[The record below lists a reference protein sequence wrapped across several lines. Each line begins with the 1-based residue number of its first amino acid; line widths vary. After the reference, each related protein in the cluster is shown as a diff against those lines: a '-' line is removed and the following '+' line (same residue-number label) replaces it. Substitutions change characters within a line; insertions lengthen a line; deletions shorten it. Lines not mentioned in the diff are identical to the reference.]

1 MSIGK
6 GIRTGGKAIIL
17 IIFSVFTIF
26 PFIWMIISAL
36 KTKQEI
42 MDVSSFFPE
51 TFQWQNF
58 ISVFT
63 DSPLMRYVGN
73 SLYISVFTLLI
84 QIITGAMIAY
94 AIVFLTF
101 KGRGILFGI
110 IMCTYMVPTAAT
122 YIPSYIILSDMK
134 LLDTFTGLII
144 SNCVSIFGIFLLRQ
158 AFMQVPKG
166 LVEAA
171 RIDGGSHWKIL
182 WKVVCPITKS
192 SFITFGL
199 MNFISCYNNY
209 MWPSLITDSDSKMMV
224 SQGLRKF
231 FIEGGAYGTEWAL
244 VMAGSTLIVLPLLIL
259 FAFTQKWFISGIG
272 GDTGTLE
279 TLGAALSAIRSVA
292 SYSSDLEKLL
302 GDAEDIYYR
311 LQDVDSSLIS
321 MADSMSFEPGEI
333 DGCISRIDLIDNLRK
348 KYGSTIEEI
357 LAYRDKISSEL
368 DVIENFDEEK
378 SKLAA
383 ATEAAKADL
392 LSKASALSKAR
403 HEAASNL
410 TARITRELS
419 ELNFSDAKVE
429 TAFTPLDAAGPD
441 GDEAAE
447 FLISANRGEPLKPLA
462 KTASGGE
469 MSRIMLAIRNITGE
483 TDRIPTLIF
492 DEIDAGISGVT
503 ASVVGRKLKRISES
517 HQIICITHLPQSAA
531 MGDTGYR
538 IYKEEGKC

>member
-1 MSIGK
+1 MIKHISIENFAVIEKAEIDFDEGFSVITGETGSGK
-6 GIRTGGKAIIL
+6 SVVIEAISLALGSRADSSFVRHGADKAVVQLAADLDGEEVAIRREISASGRNLCRLNGEIVTLAELSKVCARLAEIHGQYDNQTLLNPETHMAVIDGCRRETITPLKDAYRKSYDSYVKTSSELKKLLASEAENARRLDYYRYEKAEIDKAALRPGEYEELTDRISVL
-17 IIFSVFTIF
+17 QNSEKIFSSVETAS
-26 PFIWMIISAL
+26 SA
-36 KTKQEI
+36 
-42 MDVSSFFPE
+42 
-51 TFQWQNF
+51 
-58 ISVFT
+58 
-63 DSPLMRYVGN
+63 
-73 SLYISVFTLLI
+73 
-84 QIITGAMIAY
+84 
-94 AIVFLTF
+94 
-101 KGRGILFGI
+101 
-110 IMCTYMVPTAAT
+110 
-122 YIPSYIILSDMK
+122 
-134 LLDTFTGLII
+134 
-144 SNCVSIFGIFLLRQ
+144 
-158 AFMQVPKG
+158 
-166 LVEAA
+166 
-171 RIDGGSHWKIL
+171 
-182 WKVVCPITKS
+182 
-192 SFITFGL
+192 
-199 MNFISCYNNY
+199 
-209 MWPSLITDSDSKMMV
+209 
-224 SQGLRKF
+224 
-231 FIEGGAYGTEWAL
+231 
-244 VMAGSTLIVLPLLIL
+244 
-259 FAFTQKWFISGIG
+259 IG
-272 GDTGTLE
+272 GDTGALE

-302 GDAEDIYYR
+302 SDAEDIYYR
-311 LQDVDSSLIS
+311 LQDVDSSLNS

-357 LAYRDKISSEL
+357 LAYRDKISAEL

-378 SKLAA
+378 SNLTAA
-383 ATEAAKADL
+383 AEAAKADL

-441 GDEAAE
+441 GDETAE
-447 FLISANRGEPLKPLA
+447 FLISANRGEPLKPLS

-517 HQIICITHLPQSAA
+517 HQIICITHLPQIAA

-538 IYKEEGKC
+538 IYKENDEASTYTHIEKLSEDEKTAEIARLLGGDNITETTLRSARELIESAK